1 MCMNKF
7 EYLNMFV
14 TLFDTTQATLGSGI
28 GDPGKARLMLAFE
41 IFQQDK
47 KGNTLRLKCPFR

>member
-1 MCMNKF
+1 MNIF

-28 GDPGKARLMLAFE
+28 GDPGKARLMLAHCCAIFLCYLGCE
-41 IFQQDK
+41 I
-47 KGNTLRLKCPFR
+47 

>member
-1 MCMNKF
+1 MNKF

-28 GDPGKARLMLAFE
+28 GDPGKTRLMLAFE

-47 KGNTLRLKCPFR
+47 KGNTLRLKCPFG